1 MKPKVLISKF
11 SRDRVYMPSFIG
23 ALQIRLYSATKNEPK
38 GQKYNLILAP
48 ADEPVEKTPARAI
61 AEYYETALSQ
71 EELADLTERV
81 KAIPPEQM
89 KEMFK
94 EWWAVAARQ
103 YLADNGLEEL
113 NNESSSSETDESRE
127 NTSDS

>member
-1 MKPKVLISKF
+1 MKPKVIISKF
-11 SRDRVYMPSFIG
+11 TKSAIFIPSFIG
-23 ALQIRLYSATKNEPK
+23 HMQSRIALVTKNEPK
-38 GQKYNLILAP
+38 DRKYNLILAP
-48 ADEPVEKTPARAI
+48 VDEPVEKTPARTL
-61 AEYYETALSQ
+61 AEYWEAALSQ
-71 EELADLTERV
+71 EELADLAERM

-103 YLADNGLEEL
+103 YLAANGLEEL

-127 NTSDS
+127 NTSDG

>member
-1 MKPKVLISKF
+1 MKPKIIVSKF
-11 SRDRVYMPSFIG
+11 TKSAIFIPSFIG
-23 ALQIRLYSATKNEPK
+23 HMQSRIALVTKTEPK
-38 GQKYNLILAP
+38 DQKYNLILAP
-48 ADEPVEKTPARAI
+48 VDEPVGKNPARAI

-71 EELADLTERV
+71 EELADLAERM
-81 KAIPPEQM
+81 KAIPPGQM

-127 NTSDS
+127 NPSVG